1 MDHSHNIQICAGC
14 IAGDLRIVL
23 RRLQD
28 HNLTLGQSQE
38 TMFASDTV
46 AEILELIEDAQ
57 TYLTAQ
63 RTETEACLGT
73 PDLWSDRQ
81 LGGIARVRGANPC

>member
-1 MDHSHNIQICAGC
+1 MDHYHNIQICAGC

-28 HNLTLGQSQE
+28 HNMTLGQTQA

-57 TYLTAQ
+57 KVLAQ
-63 RTETEACLGT
+63 GWTTEEAGLGT
-73 PDLWSDRQ
+73 PDVRSDRQ
-81 LGGIARVRGANPC
+81 LGGIAGLRRPHSS